1 MSSEVILLF
10 AGQGSRTIFS
20 SASSEILLHK
30 ATRHRTAFLALERC
44 YEAFANDLSLLTS
57 NERSILTEEEVKS
70 LTTPEDLVKPSTA
83 LIENPVIQ
91 AVTFYLHQ
99 VLEYILYTVSK
110 EDKEEPDTLSEVAG
124 FCSGIL
130 PALVVAAAPTIESP
144 QFLEYTV
151 GAFRLAFW
159 IALRSALFSQAIAG
173 TTWRDL
179 PWSLVVAG
187 LAKEEL
193 EAVLTETR
201 FHVRYFYS
209 FLGWLSGSFG

>member
-1 MSSEVILLF
+1 MSSEVVLLF

-20 SASSEILLHK
+20 SASSETLLHK
-30 ATRHRTAFLALERC
+30 AKHHRTVSLVLERC
-44 YEAFANDLSLLTS
+44 YEAFANDLSILTS

-70 LTTPEDLVKPSTA
+70 LTTPEDLIKPSTA
-83 LIENPVIQ
+83 LVENPVIQ

-99 VLEYILYTVSK
+99 ILEYIVYTVSE
-110 EDKEEPDTLSEVAG
+110 EDKEEPDTLSEADG

-130 PALVVAAAPTIESP
+130 PALVVAAAPTIEFP
-144 QFLEYTV
+144 QFLRYTV

-159 IALRSALFSQAIAG
+159 IAIRSALFSQTIAG

-187 LAKEEL
+187 LDKEEL
-193 EAVLTETR
+193 EAALTESR
-201 FHVRYFYS
+201 SHVRSLHAIIKVAF
-209 FLGWLSGSFG
+209 

>member
-20 SASSEILLHK
+20 STSSETLLHRV
-30 ATRHRTAFLALERC
+30 TRHRTASLILKRC
-44 YEAFANDLSLLTS
+44 HEAFTHDVSTLIT
-57 NERSILTEEEVKS
+57 NERTILTKENAQS
-70 LTTPEDLVKPSTA
+70 LTTPEDLVKPPAA
-83 LIENPVIQ
+83 LVENPVIQ

-99 VLEYILYTVSK
+99 ILEYALSTVST
-110 EDKEEPDTLSEVAG
+110 EDKEEPDTLLEVSG

-130 PALVVAAAPTIESP
+130 PALVVAAAPMIGSP
-144 QFLEYTV
+144 QFLDYTV

-159 IALRSALFSQAIAG
+159 IAIRSALFSQAIAG

-187 LAKEEL
+187 LDEEEL
-193 EAVLTETR
+193 GRALTETQS
-201 FHVRYFYS
+201 HVSCFYS
-209 FLGWLSGSFG
+209 F